1 MRALIRAIEG
11 LSGRYLAAEDVG
23 MTLADL
29 EVIALETGYVFGR
42 NPKAGFGGEP
52 SPMTAFGVLL
62 SIKACVRCLK
72 GRNDLGGVPMTIE
85 QIFEETAGEGLSP
98 DVVADRM
105 AQRLIGRS

>member
-29 EVIALETGYVFGR
+29 EVIALDTGYVFGR

-62 SIKACVRCLK
+62 SIRALFAQLGELK
-72 GRNDLGGVPMTIE
+72 SL
-85 QIFEETAGEGLSP
+85 
-98 DVVADRM
+98 
-105 AQRLIGRS
+105 